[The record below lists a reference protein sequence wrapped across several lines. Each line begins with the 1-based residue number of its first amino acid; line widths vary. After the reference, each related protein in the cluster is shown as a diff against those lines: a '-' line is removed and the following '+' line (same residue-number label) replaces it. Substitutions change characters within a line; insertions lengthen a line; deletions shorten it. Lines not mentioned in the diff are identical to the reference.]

1 MSNSVKI
8 KDLISLINKKNLEK
22 FTSLID
28 LCIED
33 EIMYM
38 NRYNEKR
45 NYHVA
50 EHEMAIQTL
59 KQIKKRLK

>member
-8 KDLISLINKKNLEK
+8 KDLISSINKENLEK

-38 NRYNEKR
+38 TRYKEKS